1 MAEEDENKT
10 TFFTGEGVYY
20 YRKMPFG
27 LKNARATYQRLVDKV
42 FNDQIGRNLKAYI
55 DDIVIKSTSEE
66 DMLADINETFQSYQ
80 YGNLPHEGPKP
91 IAVRPSM
98 KLGQS
103 SYDLKALPSSF
114 SLPPFITSES
124 IVTNESIQPSLL
136 NFIKAF
142 VLQLTVSESNHVLQ
156 IALQTALTSLKQS
169 TLPVLVL

>member
-98 KLGQS
+98 KLGQR
-103 SYDLKALPSSF
+103 DTPCA
-114 SLPPFITSES
+114 SLNVVF
-124 IVTNESIQPSLL
+124 L
-136 NFIKAF
+136 F
-142 VLQLTVSESNHVLQ
+142 VLTHVIQDLAILQ
-156 IALQTALTSLKQS
+156 ASQELFDSIEA
-169 TLPVLVL
+169 